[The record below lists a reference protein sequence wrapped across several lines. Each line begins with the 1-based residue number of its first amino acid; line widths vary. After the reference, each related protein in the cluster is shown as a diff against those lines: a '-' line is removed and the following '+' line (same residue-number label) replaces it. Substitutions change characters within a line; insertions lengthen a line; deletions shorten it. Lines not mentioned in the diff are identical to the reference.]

1 MLTRIHIENYRCF
14 RDFELEPGPFTV
26 ILGPNGA
33 GKSSLFDVLHCV
45 YRLQSG
51 WSGVEELFPAWSRYR
66 GDPERPQ
73 RVTVEAT
80 LRETKFHYELVV
92 DHDRRGRARIASE
105 RVQGGEELLYEFD
118 GKQVRLHAMA
128 AGDSEAG
135 FPFKGTTSPL
145 ALMEIEPTSP
155 LFHFLEWMRRVWVIR
170 PVPQTMRALA
180 SGEASWLSPDLSNF
194 ATWFQDII
202 QESPRM
208 NTRIT
213 RSLKPVLP
221 GFQEFTLARESER
234 TRTLRFL
241 FRTSKRQGGGPAGF
255 ALDELS
261 DGQRMLVALY
271 ALLHVVVE
279 TGCTLCIDEPDN
291 YVALPEIQPWLDE
304 VRDLVAAK
312 GGQVLLISHH
322 PRVINLL
329 AARYGYW
336 LDRKG
341 AGPVEAR
348 RIAIEEAERGV
359 PIAELIA
366 RGWIHE

>member
-1 MLTRIHIENYRCF
+1 VLTRIHIENYRCF

-26 ILGPNGA
+26 ILGANGT
-33 GKSSLFDVLHCV
+33 GKSSIFDVLHCV

-51 WSGVEELFPAWSRYR
+51 WSSVEELFPIWSRYR
-66 GDPERPQ
+66 GDPPRAQ
-73 RVTVEAT
+73 RITVEAT
-80 LRETKFHYELVV
+80 LRKKRFQYELVV
-92 DHDRRGRARIASE
+92 DHDRRERARIVSE
-105 RVQGGEELLYEFD
+105 RVHGGDELLYQFD
-118 GKQVRLHAMA
+118 GKQARLLAT
-128 AGDSEAG
+128 AGEHEAG

-145 ALMEIEPTSP
+145 ALMEVEPESP
-155 LFHFLEWMRRVWVIR
+155 LFHFLAWMRRVWVIR
-170 PVPQTMRALA
+170 PVPQSMRALA
-180 SGEASWLSPDLSNF
+180 SGEAPRLERDLSNF

-202 QESPRM
+202 QESPRLH
-208 NTRIT
+208 TRIT

-221 GFQEFTLARESER
+221 GFQECTLAREGER

-241 FRTSKRQGGGPAGF
+241 FRTHQREGGGPAGF

-291 YVALPEIQPWLDE
+291 YVALPEIQPWLDA
-304 VRDLVAAK
+304 VRDLVDEK

-341 AGPVEAR
+341 AGPIKAR
-348 RIAIEEAERGV
+348 RIAIDEADRGV
-359 PIAELIA
+359 PVAELIA
-366 RGWIHE
+366 RGWIHA